1 MSRLTHLAVT
11 ALLAN
16 ASSVAGFVSTSA
28 ASRPRPS
35 PVLKAATGFRGDT
48 SIDIDYDRARECAES
63 FGECSIEDMERMK
76 NCEWKTVHSVSTYFV
91 EPELQIEHEKD
102 GKICDAVLIAH
113 LFMHSL
119 VSTSILPT
127 NSIHRPTR
135 RENHQLSHR
144 QK

>member
-76 NCEWKTVHSVSTYFV
+76 NCEWNAVRPVFTYFCGARTV
-91 EPELQIEHEKD
+91 
-102 GKICDAVLIAH
+102 VR
-113 LFMHSL
+113 S
-119 VSTSILPT
+119 
-127 NSIHRPTR
+127 
-135 RENHQLSHR
+135 
-144 QK
+144 

>member
-28 ASRPRPS
+28 RAAARPRPI
-35 PVLKAATGFRGDT
+35 KDTTGFRGD

-76 NCEWKTVHSVSTYFV
+76 NGE
-91 EPELQIEHEKD
+91 
-102 GKICDAVLIAH
+102 
-113 LFMHSL
+113 
-119 VSTSILPT
+119 
-127 NSIHRPTR
+127 
-135 RENHQLSHR
+135 
-144 QK
+144 